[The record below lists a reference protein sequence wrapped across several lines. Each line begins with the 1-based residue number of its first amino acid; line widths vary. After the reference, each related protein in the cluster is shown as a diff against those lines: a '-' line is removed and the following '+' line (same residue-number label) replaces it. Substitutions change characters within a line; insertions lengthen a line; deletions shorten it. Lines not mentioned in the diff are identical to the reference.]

1 MLFQPH
7 ELESGS
13 RQVVIS
19 SARPPAEMRIAEY
32 KTTSPANRALA
43 SSPPTYPLCCPLSHS
58 HCSRSLSLSLSP
70 KDYPLGNS

>member
-19 SARPPAEMRIAEY
+19 SARPQKCELRSTKRPPRPTARLPPLLPLTRSVAHSLTHTAPA
-32 KTTSPANRALA
+32 L
-43 SSPPTYPLCCPLSHS
+43 
-58 HCSRSLSLSLSP
+58 SLSLSLP